1 MTQQSV
7 IKQAAKNYREYPLLD
22 NQMGEANKTL
32 VKRVFHLVMS
42 QEALIKSING
52 LAEDGYDMEVG
63 GMLKIFTA
71 RLKAVEDELKAMEAV
86 HGKLTETQFRT

>member
-1 MTQQSV
+1 MSQAQV

-22 NQMGEANKTL
+22 NQMGEANKLL

-63 GMLKIFTA
+63 GMPKIFTA
-71 RLKAVEDELKAMEAV
+71 QLKGIADDLKKLEET
-86 HGKLTETQFRT
+86 HGKLTETAYRT